1 MVSALQIT
9 DLTKEYPGFKLDH
22 VSFTLPQGTIMGL
35 IGENGAGKST
45 TINAILD
52 LIKRDEGSVT
62 FWGEEL
68 SKNPRQLKEN
78 IGVVFDGIN
87 FYETLTPVKVG
98 KISAA
103 AYRQWNPVVYKDY
116 LDKFQ
121 LPSNQ
126 EIKTFSKGMKMKL
139 CIANALSHDSKL
151 LILDEATSGLDP
163 VMRDDIL
170 DIFLDYIQ
178 DENHSILMSSHI
190 TTDLEKIADYV
201 TFIHEGKIVFSKT
214 KDELIYNY
222 GILRCSKDDFDRI
235 DPGDILAYRKE
246 DYQWNVLVADRDKA
260 MAHYRNVIVD
270 HPTIDDILQGGTAA
284 YQVTC
289 CLLCSMMIMTTFS
302 FDNISKWEKYA
313 LVMPITKKDLVTAKF
328 LTLIIFSVFGA
339 VTGFVLGIAGGVV
352 FKSFH
357 INSPEEWIT
366 LLAVAGIGMVIGIF
380 FGSLVIPLLFK
391 FGAEKARMLSIA
403 AFAAPAAI
411 GMALY
416 KLLDMFGIPLSEK
429 FITNLL
435 YLSPLLVIVWVYA
448 MYLISCHIFQKQDI

>member
-1 MVSALQIT
+1 M
-9 DLTKEYPGFKLDH
+9 
-22 VSFTLPQGTIMGL
+22 
-35 IGENGAGKST
+35 KS
-45 TINAILD
+45 
-52 LIKRDEGSVT
+52 
-62 FWGEEL
+62 
-68 SKNPRQLKEN
+68 
-78 IGVVFDGIN
+78 
-87 FYETLTPVKVG
+87 
-98 KISAA
+98 
-103 AYRQWNPVVYKDY
+103 
-116 LDKFQ
+116 
-121 LPSNQ
+121 
-126 EIKTFSKGMKMKL
+126 
-139 CIANALSHDSKL
+139 
-151 LILDEATSGLDP
+151 LIL
-163 VMRDDIL
+163 
-170 DIFLDYIQ
+170 
-178 DENHSILMSSHI
+178 
-190 TTDLEKIADYV
+190 
-201 TFIHEGKIVFSKT
+201 
-214 KDELIYNY
+214 KDIYN
-222 GILRCSKDDFDRI
+222 ILHNMRSM
-235 DPGDILAYRKE
+235 A
-246 DYQWNVLVADRDKA
+246 VLLLFLIIF
-260 MAHYRNVIVD
+260 MI
-270 HPTIDDILQGGTAA
+270 PQGGTAA

-435 YLSPLLVIVWVYA
+435 YLSPLLVIVWVYV